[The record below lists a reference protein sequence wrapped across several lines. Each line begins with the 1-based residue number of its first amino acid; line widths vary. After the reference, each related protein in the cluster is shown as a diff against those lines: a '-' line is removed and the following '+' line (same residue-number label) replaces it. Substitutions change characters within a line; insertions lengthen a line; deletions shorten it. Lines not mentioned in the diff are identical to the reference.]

1 MIGEEV
7 FYMIN
12 GNILTMTKFSS
23 FGAGFVYKGDPE
35 VLRTFLSN
43 LERDCKAQG
52 IKMEYKPIMEIEV
65 GS

>member
-1 MIGEEV
+1 MIREEV

-12 GNILTMTKFSS
+12 DNILTMTKFSS

-35 VLRTFLSN
+35 VLRKFLSD
-43 LERDCKAQG
+43 LERSCTEKG
-52 IKMEYKPIMEIEV
+52 IKMKYEPIAEIEV